1 MRDAQHARTGVE
13 SGGWR
18 YAVSGPES
26 ATAMKPLA
34 ALAIALALSLG
45 TGGASALDMAGVTI
59 PELVRVEGE
68 SRPWPLVGHAQVQ
81 RSFIP
86 FFGLALYR
94 PLEYAED
101 DPARGLTPLRL
112 TLVWYTP
119 SLPAEQVR
127 DHFRKALERAAGGPA
142 QFERLGAR
150 AEKFLALLPAAA
162 RGRTVTFHYSP
173 DAGTEVTV
181 EGGASEIIAGIDF
194 NRAFLAIWF
203 GPEADPD
210 LRAAL
215 GGG

>member
-1 MRDAQHARTGVE
+1 ML
-13 SGGWR
+13 WR
-18 YAVSGPES
+18 IPES
-26 ATAMKPLA
+26 AKAMKSTA
-34 ALAIALALSLG
+34 ALALALALSLG
-45 TGGASALDMAGVTI
+45 SVEASALDMAGVKI

-94 PLEYAED
+94 PVEYIED

-127 DHFRKALERAAGGPA
+127 EHFRKAFERAAGGELEYA
-142 QFERLGAR
+142 RLGNR
-150 AEKFLALLPAAA
+150 VEKFLALLPDAT
-162 RGRTVTFHYSP
+162 RGNSITFHYSP
-173 DAGTEVTV
+173 DAGIQVSVDGGPV
-181 EGGASEIIAGIDF
+181 ETFAGIDF

-203 GPEADPD
+203 GPRADPD
-210 LRAAL
+210 LREAL
-215 GGG
+215 GAG